1 MTPLANLIL
10 FFLGAALL
18 LAILWPGRGYWARGR
33 RGRELARRIVLE
45 DALKHVY
52 NHDAAGRTS
61 TLESLAGALEISSV
75 SAVSL
80 VNRMQEVGFAKIAD
94 GRIVLT
100 DEGRRY
106 ALDVI
111 RAHRLWERY
120 LADETGV
127 DPLEWHE
134 RAEHKEHKMTR
145 EEADALAARLGD
157 PRFDPHG
164 DPIPT
169 ADGAVYGEDVVP
181 LTSLEPGARAVVAHV
196 EDEPHVV
203 YAQLVALGVYPGM
216 EIRIDSKT
224 EQRIAVDGDGRRF
237 LLAPL
242 VAQNVSIR
250 RLEGDAPETAEV
262 TMDTL
267 ASLDAGESADVV
279 RLSAACRGLER
290 RRLMDLGIVPGTR
303 VGLERRGLTGGLS
316 AYRVRGTVIGLR
328 EEQARMIGVTHRE
341 RVAVDN
347 SKSRG
352 AVRAGILDGDT
363 E

>member
-1 MTPLANLIL
+1 LNLIV

-18 LAILWPGRGYWARGR
+18 VAVLWPGRGYLARGR
-33 RGRELARRIVLE
+33 RGREMARRVVLE

-52 NHDAAGRTS
+52 NHDAAGRTA
-61 TLESLAGALEISSV
+61 TLESLAGALEISSAQ
-75 SAVSL
+75 AVSL
-80 VNRMQEVGFAKIAD
+80 VNRMQEVRLARVAD

-100 DEGRRY
+100 DDGRRY

-134 RAEHKEHKMTR
+134 RAERKEHKMTR

-169 ADGAVYGEDVVP
+169 ADGAIYDEGVVP
-181 LTSLEPGARAVVAHV
+181 LSSLEPGDRAVVTHV

-203 YAQLVALGVYPGM
+203 YAQLVALGVFPGM
-216 EIRIDSKT
+216 EIRVDSKT

-242 VAQNVSIR
+242 VAENVSIR
-250 RLEGDAPETAEV
+250 RLEDDAPVPAEG
-262 TMDTL
+262 TMETL
-267 ASLDAGESADVV
+267 ASLRAGESADVV
-279 RLSAACRGLER
+279 RLSPACRGLER
-290 RRLMDLGIVPGTR
+290 RRLMDLGVVPGTR

-328 EEQARMIGVTHRE
+328 EEQARMIGVARRE
-341 RVAVDN
+341 RAAAVTPTP
-347 SKSRG
+347 RG
-352 AVRAGILDGDT
+352 AVRAGILDEDT